1 MTSQI
6 DELEQLRETDRT
18 MYEEMKRERDLELEN
33 KDDAEE
39 RCHKAEEKIEK
50 LQKALKLRRKKI
62 VKLEQERS

>member
-6 DELEQLRETDRT
+6 DELEQLREADRA
-18 MYEEMKRERDLELEN
+18 MYEEMRKERDSELES

-39 RCHKAEEKIEK
+39 RCRISEEKIEK